1 MRFHPAGI
9 LIAPMLALSACG
21 THASSTAAFCA
32 GIDRAMVAFAGLQD
46 QPTRPGIRKAARD
59 IQLLAQRAPPGLES
73 AMKAEASAYRE
84 WAKTGDEAA
93 LAQNSFTVANDKL
106 VVWLHQNCK
115 HH

>member
-9 LIAPMLALSACG
+9 LIAPLLALCACG
-21 THASSTAAFCA
+21 THASRTAAFCA
-32 GIDRAMVAFAGLQD
+32 GVNRAMVTFAALQD
-46 QPTRPGIRKAARD
+46 QPTRPGIRKAARA
-59 IQLLAQRAPPGLES
+59 IQRLAERAPPGLES
-73 AMKAEASAYRE
+73 AMNAEASAYTE